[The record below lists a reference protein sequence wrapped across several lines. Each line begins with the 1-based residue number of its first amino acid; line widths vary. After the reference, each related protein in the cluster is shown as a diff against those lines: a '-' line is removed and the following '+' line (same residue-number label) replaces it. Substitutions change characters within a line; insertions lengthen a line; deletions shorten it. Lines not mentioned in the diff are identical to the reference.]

1 MVSISVICT
10 RIEHID
16 PFSAHSLHVIVAFVS
31 RDDEVMNY
39 WNCFCCSCCC
49 FLSLKVFS
57 SFDLLLQLMMVAL
70 MLRKMVA
77 VGVDQPLWLVVTVAI
92 VGVEEELMYKD

>member
-1 MVSISVICT
+1 
-10 RIEHID
+10 
-16 PFSAHSLHVIVAFVS
+16 
-31 RDDEVMNY
+31 
-39 WNCFCCSCCC
+39 
-49 FLSLKVFS
+49 
-57 SFDLLLQLMMVAL
+57 